1 MAILTISREFGSG
14 GREIGMAAAKA
25 LNYEYINKERILA
38 DIRATGKDW
47 ETYGKNLDEHCPT
60 MWEKY
65 DWSFRGFNALL
76 QSLIL
81 HYALNDKA
89 VIMGRGGNFLL
100 KDIPYALRIRVTA
113 PIEQRVER
121 IMKRES
127 MDKDTA
133 HWLIEKTDKE
143 RSCFIHLIYGKHWD
157 SPKEYDMVLDG
168 GSKSIDELTGI
179 VKEALLGRDRFKTE
193 ETRNDLVM
201 RALAVK
207 IKAELLTDPSFFIP
221 TLDVIYDGKE
231 IVLRGVI
238 HNPKEHKRIEKK
250 AKELAGDVPIK
261 CELHYR
267 G

>member
-14 GREIGMAAAKA
+14 GREIGLMVAKS
-25 LNYEYINKERILA
+25 LNYEYVNKERLLA
-38 DIRATGKDW
+38 DIHATGKEW
-47 ETYGKNLDEHCPT
+47 EEYGKHLDEHCPT
-60 MWEKY
+60 IWEKY
-65 DWSFRGFNALL
+65 DWSFRGFTALL

-81 HYALNDKA
+81 NYALNDKV

-100 KDIPYALRIRVTA
+100 KDIPYALRVRVTG

-121 IMKRES
+121 IIKRES
-127 MDKDTA
+127 FDRNMA

-143 RSCFIHLIYGKHWD
+143 RACFIHLIYGKHWD
-157 SPKEYDMVLDG
+157 SPEEYDMVLDG
-168 GSKSIDELTGI
+168 GSKTLDELTAI
-179 VKEALLGRDRFKTE
+179 VKKALLEKDRFKTE
-193 ETRNDLVM
+193 DAKNKLMLRS
-201 RALAVK
+201 LAAK

-231 IVLRGVI
+231 ILLRGVI
-238 HNPKEHKRIEKK
+238 HTPKEHKRIEEK

>member
-14 GREIGMAAAKA
+14 GREIGQAVAKI
-25 LNYEYINKERILA
+25 LNYEYINKEQLLA
-38 DIRATGKDW
+38 DIRTSGKEW
-47 ETYGKNLDEHCPT
+47 EEWGKNLDEHCPT

-81 HYALNDKA
+81 NYALNDRV

-100 KDIPYALRIRVTA
+100 KDIPYALRVSITA

-143 RSCFIHLIYGKHWD
+143 RACFIHLIYGKHWD
-157 SPKEYDMVLDG
+157 SPEEYDMVLDG
-168 GSKSIDELTGI
+168 GSKSLDELAAI
-179 VKEALLGRDRFKTE
+179 IKEALLERDRFKTKE
-193 ETRNDLVM
+193 AGNNLIMKE
-201 RALAVK
+201 LAAK

-221 TLDVIYDGKE
+221 TLDVIDDGQE
-231 IVLRGVI
+231 VILRGVI
-238 HNPKEHKRIEKK
+238 HNPKEHKRIEDK
-250 AKELAGDVPIK
+250 AKQLTGNIPIK

>member
-14 GREIGMAAAKA
+14 GREIGQAVAKV
-25 LNYEYINKERILA
+25 LNYGYINKEQLLA

-60 MWEKY
+60 VWEKY
-65 DWSFRGFNALL
+65 DWSFRGFTALL

-81 HYALNDKA
+81 HYALNDKM

-100 KDIPYALRIRVTA
+100 KDIPYALRIRVVA
-113 PIEQRVER
+113 PIDKRIDR
-121 IMKRES
+121 IMERES
-127 MDKDTA
+127 VDKDTA
-133 HWLIEKTDKE
+133 HWLQEKTDKE
-143 RSCFIHLIYGKHWD
+143 RACFIHLIYGKHWD
-157 SPKEYDMVLDG
+157 SPEEYDMVLDG
-168 GSKSIDELTGI
+168 GSKTLDELTGI
-179 VKEALLGRDRFKTE
+179 VKEALLNRDKFNTAEAKNNLR
-193 ETRNDLVM
+193 L
-201 RALAVK
+201 RALAAK

-221 TLDVIYDGKE
+221 TLDVICDGKE

-238 HNPKEHKRIEKK
+238 HNPKEHKRIEEK
-250 AKELAGDVPIK
+250 AKQLAGDVPIK